1 MKFETV
7 LFDFD
12 GTLANTLPLTI
23 HGMQAVFEKYDQRIL
38 DGPGI
43 IAMFGPTEDGMIA
56 DNFQHQHAINEA
68 IQFYYTIYARDHQ
81 EYVGQNPQ
89 INNLL
94 SELRKRDIVTGVITG
109 KSRRAYALS
118 EKALGFEKL
127 FDSVVTGDDVAEPK
141 PNPEGIIKTIEKFH
155 ANPETTIYI
164 GDSNWDVMAG
174 QAAGIHTAAVQWL
187 EMAQSSEYPAN
198 PDYLWHDVDEMIRL
212 LE

>member
-118 EKALGFEKL
+118 ENTLGFENL
-127 FDSVVTGDDVAEPK
+127 FDSVVTGDDVSKPK
-141 PNPEGIIKTIEKFH
+141 PNPEGILKTIKKFH

-174 QAAGIHTAAVQWL
+174 KAAGIHTAAVQWL